1 MPNNE
6 TIALEGVIQHV
17 FAHRFTISTDDG
29 SLILA
34 DLGPKGAEVFPLQQG
49 LSISVEGE
57 RRPSEIKVTR
67 ISAEGLEPVMIEHK
81 KPHHKSRGVHQS
93 DLVDL
98 EVVKEALEAKGWSI
112 VGEVRRKPKHFE
124 ILARRSGDEL
134 SELHVDFSGEI
145 YKQKPAKELQL
156 DAGQRQ

>member
-6 TIALEGVIQHV
+6 TIAFHGVVQHI
-17 FAHRFTISTDDG
+17 FAHRFTISTNDG
-29 SLILA
+29 GLILA
-34 DLGPKGAEVFPLQQG
+34 DLGPKGADVFPLKQG

-57 RRPSEIKVTR
+57 RRPSEVKVTR

-93 DLVDL
+93 NAVDL
-98 EVVKEALEAKGWSI
+98 DILKHALETKGWSI

-124 ILARRSGDEL
+124 ILARRSGQEL
-134 SELHVDFSGEI
+134 LELHVDLSGEV
-145 YKQKPAKELQL
+145 YKQKPVNEL
-156 DAGQRQ
+156 